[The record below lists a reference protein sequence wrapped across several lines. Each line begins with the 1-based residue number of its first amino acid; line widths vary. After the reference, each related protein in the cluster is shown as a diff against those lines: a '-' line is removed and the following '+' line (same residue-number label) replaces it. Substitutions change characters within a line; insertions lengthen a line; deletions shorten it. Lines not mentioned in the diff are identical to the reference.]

1 MNGLVNWVLTA
12 MGNMCPDA
20 FARYMGM
27 TPAQASAALAR
38 GDTGVLR
45 KVKQFYTTMQ
55 QQQPTVCQTAENWLR
70 EQFPGQVASEKPN
83 KTNNPIERTQ
93 NNELQY

>member
-12 MGNMCPDA
+12 MGNMCPQE

-27 TPAQASAALAR
+27 TPSQAAAAIAR

-45 KVKQFYTTMQ
+45 KVKQFYAIMQ

-70 EQFPGQVASEKPN
+70 EQFPGQVASEN
-83 KTNNPIERTQ
+83 QTNNP
-93 NNELQY
+93 NNRKDSQL

>member
-1 MNGLVNWVLTA
+1 MNGLANWVLTA

-45 KVKQFYTTMQ
+45 KVKQFYAIMQ

-70 EQFPGQVASEKPN
+70 ENFPGQVATEN
-83 KTNNPIERTQ
+83 QTNNP
-93 NNELQY
+93 NNRKDSQT

>member
-1 MNGLVNWVLTA
+1 MNGLANWVLTA
-12 MGNMCPDA
+12 MGNMCPEA

-27 TPAQASAALAR
+27 TPAQAAAALDR

-45 KVKQFYTTMQ
+45 KVKQFFVNMQ

-70 EQFPGQVASEKPN
+70 EQFPGHVASEN
-83 KTNNPIERTQ
+83 QTQTNNPIERTQ

>member
-1 MNGLVNWVLTA
+1 MNGLVNWVLSA
-12 MGNMCPDA
+12 IGHMCPDA

-27 TPAQASAALAR
+27 TVEQATAAIAR

-45 KVKQFYTTMQ
+45 KVKQFYANMQ
-55 QQQPTVCQTAENWLR
+55 KQQPTVCQTAENWLR
-70 EQFPGQVASEKPN
+70 EQFPGHMASEKPN
-83 KTNNPIERTQ
+83 QTNNPIERTQ